1 MTKQFFPLLVALFML
16 LGGVQP
22 VSALNVPEDVLEY
35 NGDLFGLIDDTGRE
49 IIKAK
54 YARIE
59 YERNGVFVVTEV
71 NNKNRVVGENAKRF
85 FNYEGDELKFSIP
98 DGARFV
104 QFAYLG
110 KEAQDDKSYNILTLP
125 DDALIVFVQ
134 NKKYGLCLPSGKIID
149 ANDLDAKERKLYFD
163 AKGNIHR
170 IWHTKEYAW
179 LERVLS
185 EFKPVRKV
193 VIVKNKT

>member
-1 MTKQFFPLLVALFML
+1 ML
-16 LGGVQP
+16 LGSTQFA
-22 VSALNVPEDVLEY
+22 SALNVPEDLLEY
-35 NGDLFGLIDDTGRE
+35 NCDLFGLIDETGRE

-54 YARIE
+54 FARIE

-71 NNKNRVVGENAKRF
+71 NNKNRVVGENAKRL
-85 FNYEGDELKFSIP
+85 FNFEGDELKFLLP
-98 DGARFV
+98 KGACFV
-104 QFAYLG
+104 QLAYLG

-134 NKKYGLCLPSGKIID
+134 NKKYGLCQPSGKVID
-149 ANDLDAKERKLYFD
+149 AKDLDAKERKLYFD